1 MKHEKVKVKVGMRV
15 TNAPMAG
22 LWGTVL
28 EVIDRRKI
36 ARTISEKLKA
46 KPNPFV
52 YVIQWDNG
60 RTETVRHKVLWF
72 DGDNPGFGR
81 PILRDPKNE
90 K

>member
-1 MKHEKVKVKVGMRV
+1 MRV